1 VTYERL
7 YLDEDDQLL
16 MRGDLWIR
24 MTNCWCR
31 VVDGVEVVGL
41 GLGIMVLLMKQE
53 RLPGGCFFF
62 FFFSNVGFLQYLF
75 FLYFFSWLL
84 ALFKVH
90 YINIRKL
97 FYFFNV
103 GFETL

>member
-1 VTYERL
+1 MQSGGRGGGGGIGVGNNGPFNEAGAASGG
-7 YLDEDDQLL
+7 LL
-16 MRGDLWIR
+16 L
-24 MTNCWCR
+24 
-31 VVDGVEVVGL
+31 
-41 GLGIMVLLMKQE
+41 
-53 RLPGGCFFF
+53 FFY
-62 FFFSNVGFLQYLF
+62 FFSNVGFLQYLF